1 MRKFMFTICL
11 AECFVRR
18 AIIRFLNHGLSR
30 INWFEKRRALHFRHP
45 VKSDPPRAIRF
56 RFPVLSK
63 PRGQR
68 RRPSSITSTGAA
80 RNFHCESEPS
90 YGWRVCAPGRGPRAI
105 LAENRRRSAN
115 RLSLSSITS
124 FCPLRKAQL
133 SGQVLQRF
141 IPCEPK

>member
-63 PRGQR
+63 PRGQDGDLLQSLR
-68 RRPSSITSTGAA
+68 QGQ
-80 RNFHCESEPS
+80 
-90 YGWRVCAPGRGPRAI
+90 RAI
-105 LAENRRRSAN
+105 FIANQNHRTVGGSAPQDEALGRSWRKIDGDRR
-115 RLSLSSITS
+115 TG
-124 FCPLRKAQL
+124 FH
-133 SGQVLQRF
+133 
-141 IPCEPK
+141 